1 MRSWEEGLLLR
12 QEGGDGGMGVAS
24 FVTAFPLV
32 LLVSLVMFMN
42 CLNKETM

>member
-12 QEGGDGGMGVAS
+12 QEVGDGGIGAAS

-32 LLVSLVMFMN
+32 LLMTLVVFMN